1 MNSIGDSSNSLDL
14 IGLQELKSQSRLDPG
29 NKEALHKAAQHFESI
44 FIGMMLKSMREA
56 NAVFEEGNPM
66 HSNTTKF
73 FRDMYD
79 SQLATDMSEQG
90 SMGLADIIVDQLSG
104 DNDKYINAGVLR
116 NDNRFDELV
125 GKISTN
131 NNIDNSIE
139 SVQPTA
145 QNLSFVTRDDAVKQ
159 RLFATAEENSKT
171 GQLTNNVNAKSSE
184 SAGINFDSPEAF
196 VDSVWHF
203 AKQNAAKIG
212 LNPAVMIAQSALET
226 GWGKHVLKDKDGNSS
241 FNLFNVKALRDWD
254 GDKTA
259 QSTLEFENGVAVKKV
274 EPFRVYNSVNESFG
288 DFINFLKSSNRYES
302 ALDNAD
308 NPEQFLQG
316 LQDAGYATDPNYANK
331 ILGILNSDNFKEMI
345 GKFSEPSDGE

>member
-1 MNSIGDSSNSLDL
+1 MNSIGNSSNALDL
-14 IGLQELKSQSRLDPG
+14 IGLQELKSKSKMDPG

-44 FIGMMLKSMREA
+44 FIGMMLKSMRQA

-104 DNDKYINAGVLR
+104 DNDKYVNAGVLR

-125 GKISTN
+125 GNISKN
-131 NNIDNSIE
+131 
-139 SVQPTA
+139 
-145 QNLSFVTRDDAVKQ
+145 QNTLEQTTPNQNAGFTLPGDDQHIKE
-159 RLFATAEENSKT
+159 RLFAGAEAAI
-171 GQLTNNVNAKSSE
+171 NANTTKQEKSPVIAKKPSI
-184 SAGINFDSPEAF
+184 SFDSPEEF
-196 VDSVWHF
+196 VDSVWEY
-203 AKQNAAKIG
+203 AKQNASKIG
-212 LNPAVMIAQSALET
+212 VNPAVMIAQSALET
-226 GWGKHVLKDKDGNSS
+226 GWGKHVIKDKEGNSS
-241 FNLFNVKALRDWD
+241 FNLFNVKAHRDWD
-254 GDKTA
+254 GSKTA

-274 EPFRVYNSVNESFG
+274 EPFRVYNNLNESFG
-288 DFINFLKSSNRYES
+288 DFVHFLKSNNRYQP
-302 ALDNAD
+302 ALEQSD

-331 ILGILNSDNFKEMI
+331 ILGILNSDKFQEMI
-345 GKFSEPSDGE
+345 GKFSELSDGE